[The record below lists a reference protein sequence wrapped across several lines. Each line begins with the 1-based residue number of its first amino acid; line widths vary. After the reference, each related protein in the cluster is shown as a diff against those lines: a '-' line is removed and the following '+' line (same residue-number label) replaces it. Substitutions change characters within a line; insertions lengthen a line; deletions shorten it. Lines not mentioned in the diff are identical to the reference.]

1 MNRIRLIFCI
11 RKIIIACVCLF
22 LAGCVT
28 DGSYQFNNVNF
39 ATEAEALE
47 AQDNLIRR
55 NLANVKKY
63 ENTYKGTIKIS
74 VITKQEALRY
84 LTTCGGKLTD
94 DDCFAKNYIAQV
106 TYRAFNMT
114 ADGIKKSGLFEN
126 VIVEEKQ
133 VETIPSFDNAEY
145 IFYLHKKDKNKPNQE
160 IEWVLH
166 AKGNEPK
173 YPSYN
178 INLSDTEQ
186 LSAFLDQVND
196 LLKNQK
202 IKSESSNSG
211 NKSKSYKSDYENIK
225 FKD

>member
-1 MNRIRLIFCI
+1 MNRIRLIFCM
-11 RKIIIACVCLF
+11 RKLIIGCVWLF
-22 LAGCVT
+22 LVGCVT

-39 ATEAEALE
+39 PTEAEALE

-55 NLANVKKY
+55 NLSNVKKY
-63 ENTYKGTIKIS
+63 ENTYKGTIKVS
-74 VITKQEALRY
+74 VITKQESLRY

-106 TYRAFNMT
+106 THRAFHST
-114 ADGIKKSGLFEN
+114 ADGIKKSELFEN
-126 VIVEEKQ
+126 AIVEEKQ

-145 IFYLHKKDKNKPNQE
+145 ILYLHKKDKNKPNQE

-178 INLSDTEQ
+178 VNLSDTEQ
-186 LSAFLDQVND
+186 LSAFLDQINN

-202 IKSESSNSG
+202 IKSGISNSG

>member
-22 LAGCVT
+22 LVGCVT

-39 ATEAEALE
+39 ATEAEALD
-47 AQDNLIRR
+47 AQDTLIKQ
-55 NLANVKKY
+55 NVSNVKKY
-63 ENTYKGTIKIS
+63 ENTYRGTIKVS
-74 VITKQEALRY
+74 VPTKQESLRY

-94 DDCFAKNYIAQV
+94 DDCFAKNYVAQV
-106 TYRAFNMT
+106 TYRGFHVLG
-114 ADGIKKSGLFEN
+114 DGIKKSELFEN

-133 VETIPSFDNAEY
+133 METIPSFDNAEY
-145 IFYLHKKDKNKPNQE
+145 ILYVYKKDKNKPNQAYE
-160 IEWVLH
+160 YVLQ
-166 AKGNEPK
+166 AKGNEEK
-173 YPSYN
+173 YPVYN
-178 INLSDTEQ
+178 LKLADTQQ
-186 LSAFLDQVND
+186 LADFMDQVND